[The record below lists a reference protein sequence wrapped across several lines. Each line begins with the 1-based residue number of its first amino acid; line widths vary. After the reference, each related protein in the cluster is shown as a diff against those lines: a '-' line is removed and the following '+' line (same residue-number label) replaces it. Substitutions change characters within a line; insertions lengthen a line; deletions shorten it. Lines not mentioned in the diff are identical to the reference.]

1 MKNYLLLLFAFFA
14 LFACRDD
21 EFGGGNGA
29 LKPIDFSISVN
40 YDPSFNALASS
51 GATVVMTNTTTGDVY
66 TKTTENTGQANF
78 TQILPGNYTV
88 TINKKMTSAEFST
101 LFGYVPQEVE
111 VVFNATQENVKVSE
125 NVTSTALVLKAG
137 RVGDLVIKQ
146 IYYAGSHTRQGAS
159 FRDQFIEIYNNSNE
173 TIYADGLYIAQTYGK
188 TNTTTNEYTLPSGQF
203 DWSKSLKMTAGN
215 AANTDYVYADYV
227 IQIPGLGATYPIAPG
242 QSFVIAATGVNHKAP
257 LVDNQGDPLTVDNPE
272 LTIDLSTA
280 EFEVYLGDFRTSIGE
295 AVFRSDI
302 QNPSV
307 MDVVIAYWGIPGYYS
322 GNRDLLMDNLGR
334 DSFVLFRADNFDSF
348 GAYTDPTILTVTSN
362 SNYFKQIPQSIIIDG
377 VELQHY
383 NPNSQR
389 PKHLSASIDAGSI
402 HTDAA
407 YNSQSVIRKVKTTL
421 SDGRK
426 VLEDSNNSS
435 NDFVIMQKAAPK
447 EFAP

>member
-227 IQIPGLGATYPIAPG
+227 IQIPGSGATYPIAPG